1 MNIWI
6 IGASYGM
13 GAELAK
19 QLAGQGA
26 TLALSARSAEA
37 LNDLNQQLGGK
48 HVVLPFDVADSVAAK
63 NAATTLQQQWT
74 QLDSVIFMA
83 ALYTPMK
90 FGALDLSETQKII
103 TVNIGGAFNL
113 VEAALPWLKQQGR
126 GQLALCASVAGYNGL
141 PYSQP
146 YAATKAAMLNMAES
160 LYVEMAG
167 TGIDVRVICPGF
179 VRTRL
184 TEKNDFPMP
193 FAMSTEAAVA
203 RIIKGL
209 QGKSY
214 EVHFPKRLSVFLKVL
229 RVLPF
234 FVRSRILK
242 RLV

>member
-1 MNIWI
+1 
-6 IGASYGM
+6 
-13 GAELAK
+13 
-19 QLAGQGA
+19 
-26 TLALSARSAEA
+26 
-37 LNDLNQQLGGK
+37 
-48 HVVLPFDVADSVAAK
+48 
-63 NAATTLQQQWT
+63 
-74 QLDSVIFMA
+74 
-83 ALYTPMK
+83 
-90 FGALDLSETQKII
+90 
-103 TVNIGGAFNL
+103 
-113 VEAALPWLKQQGR
+113 
-126 GQLALCASVAGYNGL
+126 
-141 PYSQP
+141 
-146 YAATKAAMLNMAES
+146 MLNMAES
-160 LYVEMAG
+160 LYVERAG

>member
-6 IGASYGM
+6 IGASHGM

-19 QLAGQGA
+19 QFADQGA

-37 LNDLNQQLGGK
+37 LNILNQQLGGN
-48 HVVLPFDVADSVAAK
+48 HIVLPFDVSDGAATK
-63 NAATTLQQQWT
+63 NAAAILQQQWP
-74 QLDSVIFMA
+74 QIDKVIFMA

-103 TVNIGGAFNL
+103 TVNILGAFNAI
-113 VEAALPWLKQQGR
+113 EAVLPWLKQQGR

-146 YAATKAAMLNMAES
+146 YAATKAAMLNLAES
-160 LYVEMAG
+160 LYSETTGM
-167 TGIDVRVICPGF
+167 GIDVRVICPGF

-193 FAMSTEAAVA
+193 FAMSIEAAVA

-209 QGKSY
+209 QGKNY
-214 EVHFPKRLSVFLKVL
+214 EVHFPKRLSIFLKVL
-229 RVLPF
+229 RIMPF
-234 FVRSRILK
+234 FVRSRIL
-242 RLV
+242 RQIV